1 MGLELQASATSPPR
15 CCGFRLFRPGQGRP
29 AAGVRQRERQPG
41 LGPERARAG
50 GALAANATTAGTP
63 ETGLVIAAGNTLE
76 ALVGASVGV
85 TTLCVAG
92 LADWSNYLPVWT
104 TWWLGDAAGALV
116 VTPVLVLRGRSLDRA
131 IEGARA
137 GRLERAV

>member
-1 MGLELQASATSPPR
+1 M
-15 CCGFRLFRPGQGRP
+15 
-29 AAGVRQRERQPG
+29 
-41 LGPERARAG
+41 
-50 GALAANATTAGTP
+50 
-63 ETGLVIAAGNTLE
+63 
-76 ALVGASVGV
+76 